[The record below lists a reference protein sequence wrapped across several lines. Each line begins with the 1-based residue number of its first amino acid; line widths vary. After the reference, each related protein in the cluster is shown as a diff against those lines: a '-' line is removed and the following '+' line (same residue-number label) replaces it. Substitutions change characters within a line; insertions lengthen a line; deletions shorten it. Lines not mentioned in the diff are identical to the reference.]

1 MEDNSSKINEIMDRL
16 RAYSMGIRDRFGWAR
31 PSQKMIPEG
40 LEQLWGRGV
49 IDMVDFYFLLS
60 VYYGETPKLAASF
73 VNLREQTGRERLAS
87 ARDKVREYLREIP
100 EPGPVS

>member
-1 MEDNSSKINEIMDRL
+1 MEDNSSKINMVMAGL
-16 RAYSMGIRDRFGWAR
+16 MASMKNIHYRSGWA
-31 PSQKMIPEG
+31 SLAEKGSPEG
-40 LEQLWGRGV
+40 LEQLLNRGV
-49 IDMVDFYFLLS
+49 IDLVDFYFLLA